1 MAPHRTG
8 STMLNNLI
16 AKALGGVNLYLI
28 IASAA
33 FAAGWLVHGWK
44 EDSANLAVERAAQ
57 AITEKAMAR
66 ESDIA
71 GKVEQTL
78 AGLSANQT
86 VIDRGII
93 REIEKPIYMRVC
105 LEPGAISLLNAAAR
119 GEAPAAAAEPGAKV
133 P

>member
-1 MAPHRTG
+1 MTLQTTA
-8 STMLNNLI
+8 
-16 AKALGGVNLYLI
+16 AKT
-28 IASAA
+28 SAA
-33 FAAGWLVHGWK
+33 LVLVLTVAVGSFIAGWKVKGWK
-44 EDSANLAVERAAQ
+44 NDSEQAAIERAAQ